1 MTSAEK
7 IFAILETLCIQGEMS
22 AAQLSR
28 LLDIN
33 KGSVHRILN
42 TLRELGYVDA
52 GSKTGRYLPTL
63 KISGLGR
70 QVEGKSSL
78 AELVRPFMKELLAK
92 YNVVINL
99 GIFSGNH
106 VHVVERLNPTGTPV
120 SIVMDYTV
128 PAYCSALGKLFLSR
142 MSDEQVAQYMDQV
155 QPVAYTEHTITTLEG
170 LLAELAKVRE
180 YGYAVDDREL
190 NLNLS
195 CVAIPILDHSGNNL
209 LAALS
214 MAGLPEASG
223 PLFEQQLE
231 DLRSAAHSI
240 SKKMPM

>member
-7 IFAILETLCIQGEMS
+7 LFAIFETLCIQGEMS

-28 LLDIN
+28 HLDIN
-33 KGSVHRILN
+33 KGSVHRVLN
-42 TLRELGYVDA
+42 TLRELGYVEDS
-52 GSKTGRYLPTL
+52 SKVGQYLPTL

-70 QVEGKSSL
+70 QVEAKSSL
-78 AELVRPFMKELLAK
+78 AGLVRPFMKELLAK
-92 YNVVINL
+92 FNVVVNL
-99 GIFSGNH
+99 GIFSGHH
-106 VHVVERLNPTGTPV
+106 VHVVERLNPSGTPV

-142 MSDEQVAQYMDQV
+142 MSDAQVAQYLKQV
-155 QPVAYTEHTITTLEG
+155 QPVAYTEHTITTYEG
-170 LLAELAKVRE
+170 LRAELAKVRE
-180 YGYAVDDREL
+180 QGYAVDDREL

-195 CVAIPILDHSGNNL
+195 CVAMPILDHSGNL

-214 MAGLPEASG
+214 LAGLPEASG
-223 PLFEQQLE
+223 PAFDQKLE
-231 DLRSAAHSI
+231 DLRAAARSI